1 MKFLCLCSILL
12 TFSVPAVFAQASLHQ
27 NLSTVKSIDD
37 QDLPPGDIE
46 VSDEGLPY
54 EDYLE
59 LLDLLDV
66 GNFTVLPES
75 RVRALFSELEKN
87 PRARNRVAGGKCAIR
102 RSYIQGYLRKL
113 NITSGRLLIN
123 CPANNGRMR
132 LIDQVT
138 GRRYTFSNFHDVN
151 IVAIP
156 NGYNVMDV
164 QFESRPMSLSG
175 YLAQIEASQKLKP
188 LKNRASGDKGY
199 CYWSIK

>member
-1 MKFLCLCSILL
+1 MKFLWLWSILL
-12 TFSVPAVFAQASLHQ
+12 TFSVPAVFAQANFQQ

-37 QDLPPGDIE
+37 QDLPPSSIE

-59 LLDLLDV
+59 LLDLLDS
-66 GNFTVLPES
+66 GNFTVLPEG
-75 RVRALFSELEKN
+75 RVRALFSELAKN

-113 NITSGRLLIN
+113 KITSGRLLIK

-164 QFESRPMSLSG
+164 QFESKPMSLSG

-188 LKNRASGDKGY
+188 LKNRASADKGY

>member
-1 MKFLCLCSILL
+1 MKFLCQCSILL
-12 TFSVPAVFAQASLHQ
+12 TFSLPAAFAQENFQQ
-27 NLSTVKSIDD
+27 NLSVVKSIDD
-37 QDLPPGDIE
+37 QDLPPSDIE

-59 LLDLLDV
+59 LKELLDT
-66 GNFTVLPES
+66 GNFTILPES
-75 RVRALFSELEKN
+75 RVRTLFSELTKN
-87 PRARNRVAGGKCAIR
+87 PRARNRIAGGKCAIR

-113 NITSGRLLIN
+113 SIKSGKLLIN

-151 IVAIP
+151 IVAVP
-156 NGYNVMDV
+156 SGYNAMDV
-164 QFESRPMSLSG
+164 QFASKSMSLSG
-175 YLAQIEASQKLKP
+175 YLAVVEASQKLKP
-188 LKNRASGDKGY
+188 LKNRAAGEKGY